1 MVVATILREPMMKEL
16 GVSDMGFATLG
27 SVIFAG
33 LIVGN
38 LAGGFLADAFGR
50 RGTLLGTGALVCLA
64 GAASAA
70 AIDIYTFAVLRFLTG
85 IGIGSLIPEGRPL
98 PIYTADIAA
107 ARAPGAPGA
116 RAASAPRAASLGR
129 PGDEGLV
136 VLQGVYSRDTGRGN
150 SREGGGGGGGRR
162 RRGGRDMGPRA
173 GRKGGGGGGRCCP
186 TAGRGRG
193 RGAGVLERSFLSG
206 GGPREARAGGRWL
219 PLGVWGQTLQH
230 SAHQAVLHPCV

>member
-116 RAASAPRAASLGR
+116 MSA
-129 PGDEGLV
+129 V
-136 VLQGVYSRDTGRGN
+136 
-150 SREGGGGGGGRR
+150 
-162 RRGGRDMGPRA
+162 
-173 GRKGGGGGGRCCP
+173 
-186 TAGRGRG
+186 
-193 RGAGVLERSFLSG
+193 
-206 GGPREARAGGRWL
+206 
-219 PLGVWGQTLQH
+219 
-230 SAHQAVLHPCV
+230 